1 MGSSATAILLGDI
14 HYEELAQ
21 RLKDRFTL
29 EEFRI
34 EARDIEED
42 GYVRMLFAD
51 PEGNNATRQ
60 LYVFF
65 DGRIHDHMDVFDG
78 QRTLVSMGSHGS
90 AGQILT
96 ALAEVYGGYVRLF
109 DDGGNEDQWEFVRG
123 DAALM
128 AELPPKT
135 KLKLELAEVM
145 SPKEAVLLSKIADDP
160 ACLEDVIDAFVRYR
174 ERKSELDIPAT
185 LSTTPMR

>member
-1 MGSSATAILLGDI
+1 
-14 HYEELAQ
+14 
-21 RLKDRFTL
+21 
-29 EEFRI
+29 
-34 EARDIEED
+34 
-42 GYVRMLFAD
+42 
-51 PEGNNATRQ
+51 
-60 LYVFF
+60 
-65 DGRIHDHMDVFDG
+65 
-78 QRTLVSMGSHGS
+78 
-90 AGQILT
+90 
-96 ALAEVYGGYVRLF
+96 
-109 DDGGNEDQWEFVRG
+109 
-123 DAALM
+123 M